1 MTIKRDVGA
10 GYIVSISFWIENK
23 HFLILIQYSHSKFN
37 LKKLSQNYT
46 STRKILLQDTLP
58 YSFTL
63 TSSATASE
71 IILFIS
77 IISCQEEIQSHLF
90 RDVAELHNLSTTLS
104 AVSNTFKAPDVLG
117 LFLFNNQ
124 FFHICKTRLVRF

>member
-10 GYIVSISFWIENK
+10 GYIVSINFWIENK
-23 HFLILIQYSHSKFN
+23 RFLVLIQYSHSKFN
-37 LKKLSQNYT
+37 LKNYLKT
-46 STRKILLQDTLP
+46 TLKQEKKLLQDTLC

-71 IILFIS
+71 IILIS

-90 RDVAELHNLSTTLS
+90 SDVAEFHNLSAILS
-104 AVSNTFKAPDVLG
+104 AVSNTFKAPAVLD
-117 LFLFNNQ
+117 LFLFNNTSFTSAKQ
-124 FFHICKTRLVRF
+124 GGQ